1 MRFRCRPTCERP
13 RMRLPIPIIVAAVA
27 VALSGCSGTQAQP
40 QQSPASE
47 VTQAK
52 VSTEPVFLWSMASA
66 DDSLTGSV
74 LGEFHPG
81 DVSLAPYRDDMLRR
95 GSIGA

>member
-1 MRFRCRPTCERP
+1 MRFRYRPTAKGPGCDYHSHHR
-13 RMRLPIPIIVAAVA
+13 RGCRCRAVRLQRD
-27 VALSGCSGTQAQP
+27 QAQP
-40 QQSPASE
+40 QQLPASE